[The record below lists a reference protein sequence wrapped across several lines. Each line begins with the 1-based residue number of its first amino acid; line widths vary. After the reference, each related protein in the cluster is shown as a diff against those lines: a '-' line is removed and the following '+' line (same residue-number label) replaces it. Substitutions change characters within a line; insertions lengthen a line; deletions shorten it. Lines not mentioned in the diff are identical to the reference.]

1 MVEEEAAANMIR
13 GVARIGKGEG
23 EGEIV
28 AVGLRRL
35 RLTSSRLFLVTA
47 VRCRSCFG
55 FQSGGVEDHMSGDF
69 YTCGRHVNL

>member
-28 AVGLRRL
+28 VSINSWCNTHSKMIG
-35 RLTSSRLFLVTA
+35 
-47 VRCRSCFG
+47 VRIF
-55 FQSGGVEDHMSGDF
+55 H
-69 YTCGRHVNL
+69 

>member
-35 RLTSSRLFLVTA
+35 RLTSSRLFW
-47 VRCRSCFG
+47 
-55 FQSGGVEDHMSGDF
+55 
-69 YTCGRHVNL
+69 